1 MPTTTFTRITTA
13 ITICATLSA
22 ATVSCISQRANAEEA
37 SAGQFTAG
45 ANDRM
50 YYEFPAA
57 IWEETLPLG
66 NGRLGMMPDG
76 GVQTD
81 HIVLNEI
88 SMWSG
93 NEADYRNPDAA
104 KSLPEIRKLLS
115 EGKNAEAQEVM
126 YEHFATKK
134 ETADARYG
142 CYETLANL
150 DLKFSYG
157 SGAAQGGIPAVTD
170 YTRDLSLAD
179 AVAHTGFTCGNTRY
193 TREYFTSRD
202 NDVFIIRLTAS
213 GNDKLNFTASLG
225 REANASTRA
234 AGNSSILEG
243 ALRNGNGP
251 DSGVKFMVAMKAINC
266 DGRQR
271 ISPDG
276 TLHIEGAG
284 TATLILSAATSFHA
298 EGTDF
303 PGDKYKEACNARLKS
318 AVRLLDKKKPA
329 QQEQAYK
336 SMLDSHIRSH
346 RNLYERVRIQ
356 LPAVPEDNLPTDIR
370 LRKAAE
376 SKTAQASLAELYYN
390 FGRYLLIS
398 STRRGSLPPNL
409 QGLWADEVQTPWNG
423 DYHTNINLQMNYWP
437 MEQAGLQELMQPL
450 ETFIDRLIPS
460 GRESAKCFY
469 GESARGW
476 VLHMMTNV
484 WNFTAPGEQPS
495 WGATNTGGAWLC
507 AHLWDHYLYTGDDDF
522 LRGIYPVMKGA
533 ADFFLSTMVVEPK
546 HGWLVTSPSSS
557 PENQFL
563 CDGKPVSICM
573 GPTMDVQI
581 LTELFRNTSKAAALL
596 GTDKAFADS
605 LDEAVSHFPP
615 MQIGSDG
622 RLMEWLEEYPE
633 TEPHHRHVSHL
644 YGLHPSNLIS
654 PHKTPELAEACR
666 KSLMARGD
674 EGTGWSRAWKIC
686 FWARLCDGDHAWK
699 LFHNLLSPAVS
710 YDRLDS
716 LHKTGAALD
725 ESLPQHSGT
734 FPNLFCSHDPFQIDG
749 NFGGASGIAEMLLQ
763 CHEGYVNFI
772 PALPSGW
779 HSGSVRGMR
788 VRGFATVDF
797 NWENHTLQQAIV
809 HADRGHGD
817 IRLTVK
823 TPDGLIA
830 RDIYGN
836 EFPSDSNGF
845 IYPTLSPGSSLKI
858 RFTSI

>member
-1 MPTTTFTRITTA
+1 MPTTTFTRITTV
-13 ITICATLSA
+13 ITVCATLSA
-22 ATVSCISQRANAEEA
+22 TTVSCISQRANAEEA

-45 ANDRM
+45 VNDRM

-104 KSLPEIRKLLS
+104 KSLPEIRRLLS

-134 ETADARYG
+134 ETADARHG

-150 DLKFSYG
+150 DLKFSYCA
-157 SGAAQGGIPAVTD
+157 GATPGEIPDATD

-202 NDVFIIRLTAS
+202 NDVFIIRLTTS
-213 GNDKLNFTASLG
+213 GNDKLNFTA
-225 REANASTRA
+225 
-234 AGNSSILEG
+234 
-243 ALRNGNGP
+243 
-251 DSGVKFMVAMKAINC
+251 
-266 DGRQR
+266 
-271 ISPDG
+271 
-276 TLHIEGAG
+276 
-284 TATLILSAATSFHA
+284 
-298 EGTDF
+298 
-303 PGDKYKEACNARLKS
+303 
-318 AVRLLDKKKPA
+318 
-329 QQEQAYK
+329 
-336 SMLDSHIRSH
+336 
-346 RNLYERVRIQ
+346 
-356 LPAVPEDNLPTDIR
+356 
-370 LRKAAE
+370 
-376 SKTAQASLAELYYN
+376 
-390 FGRYLLIS
+390 
-398 STRRGSLPPNL
+398 
-409 QGLWADEVQTPWNG
+409 
-423 DYHTNINLQMNYWP
+423 
-437 MEQAGLQELMQPL
+437 
-450 ETFIDRLIPS
+450 
-460 GRESAKCFY
+460 
-469 GESARGW
+469 
-476 VLHMMTNV
+476 
-484 WNFTAPGEQPS
+484 PGEHPS

-522 LRGIYPVMKGA
+522 LRRIYPVMKGA

-666 KSLMARGD
+666 KSLIIRGD

-763 CHEGYVNFI
+763 NHEGYVNFI

-797 NWENHTLQQAIV
+797 SWENHTLQQAVV

-858 RFTSI
+858 RFT